1 MRRVEGWSGPAAVLG
16 GALFFVSA
24 VAQWFLDARLGDTRF
39 YHSPLGHALYHSLGV
54 PAYALLA
61 VGLLG
66 LYLRHAGSFKR
77 LGRVGL
83 LSTFALIALAA
94 FLTLGAVLIEGAVLG
109 RFAGALET
117 FHAVVVPLAI
127 GSMVSGST
135 ASGVATFRARLLP
148 RVASLLLIVG
158 PVALVAVVLGGLA
171 GWLRLPPEAAWS
183 AGWAWLGYQL
193 WSEGKR

>member
-1 MRRVEGWSGPAAVLG
+1 MSVVRQVERWSGSAAVLG

-24 VAQWFLDARLGDTRF
+24 VAQWFLDTRFGDSRF

-66 LYLRHAGSFKR
+66 LYLRHARTFKR
-77 LGRVGL
+77 LGKIGL
-83 LSTFALIALAA
+83 LLTFGSVALAA
-94 FLTLGAVLIEGAVLG
+94 LLTLSAVLIEGVVLG
-109 RFAGALET
+109 EFAKALET
-117 FHAVVVPLAI
+117 FHGVVVPLAI
-127 GSMVSGST
+127 GSMVLGST
-135 ASGVATFRARLLP
+135 TSGVATLRARLLP

-158 PVALVAVVLGGLA
+158 PAALVAMVLGGFA

-183 AGWAWLGYQL
+183 AGWMWLGRAL
-193 WSEGKR
+193 RT